1 MLGPSY
7 YAAVSK
13 GDGGHNRIVKS
24 LGVAVKGLPVGVE
37 GGLACYQGDEEAL
50 DEKGELESLLGKD
63 EGEQSLGRSS
73 LHPGHSLA
81 ARTRHLCCHGLCDTS
96 EYVHDL

>member
-1 MLGPSY
+1 MLGPSH

-24 LGVAVKGLPVGVE
+24 FGVAVKGLSVGVE
-37 GGLACYQGDEEAL
+37 GGLACYQGDEEEL
-50 DEKGELESLLGKD
+50 GEKGELEILLGKN
-63 EGEQSLGRSS
+63 EAKQGMGRSS

-81 ARTRHLCCHGLCDTS
+81 A
-96 EYVHDL
+96 

>member
-7 YAAVSK
+7 LAAVSK
-13 GDGGHNRIVKS
+13 GDSGHIRIVKPF
-24 LGVAVKGLPVGVE
+24 GVAVKGLSAGVK
-37 GGLACYQGDEEAL
+37 GGFACNQGDEEAMG
-50 DEKGELESLLGKD
+50 EKGELEILLGKD

-81 ARTRHLCCHGLCDTS
+81 ARTRHLCRHGLCNS
-96 EYVHDL
+96 Q